1 MVLIVYVRNLI
12 GENPCVVQ
20 AAISLSVRL
29 VASLQFWG
37 EYTYT
42 TVNTE
47 LSNGRCANIKSSV
60 AIGEGREMALN
71 YLESESQSCLCIGTE
86 CICIVNDKRRMKG
99 DLHVWFCEKFEVPV
113 LLLTQLGGR

>member
-1 MVLIVYVRNLI
+1 MSKPSIKRVVLIVYVRNLI

-29 VASLQFWG
+29 VVSLQFWG

-71 YLESESQSCLCIGTE
+71 YLESESQSVC
-86 CICIVNDKRRMKG
+86 
-99 DLHVWFCEKFEVPV
+99 V
-113 LLLTQLGGR
+113 LEQNVFVL